1 MLFNSFSFLIFFPVV
16 VLVYFIIPKKIRYI
30 WLLIASYYFY
40 MSWNAKYAL
49 LIAFSTFVTWLS
61 GILLGRY
68 QQAGRDK
75 TVCKWIVAGS
85 FIVNL
90 SILGFFKYF
99 DFALQNVNLILS
111 RFGIAVIEKPFDFIL
126 PVGISFYTFQA
137 LSYTVDVYRQDIEPE
152 KNILKYA
159 LFVSFFP
166 QLVAGPIERSKNLLI
181 QIGRMDEISH
191 KELFDCSRI
200 AGGLMIMLWGFFQKM
215 VIADRIAVLVDTV
228 FDAWYF
234 YGTVE
239 LVIAAVAFSIQIY
252 CDFAS
257 YSTIAIGAA
266 KVMGFDLM
274 ENFNTP
280 YFARSIQDFWRRWHI
295 SLSTWFKDYLYIP
308 LGGNRCG
315 RLRRHINIMITF
327 LVSGLWHGASWHY
340 VVWGGIHGL
349 YQVIGAQ
356 TRSFRDRIYA
366 KLDTKTDSFSY
377 RFGQGMI
384 TFVLT
389 TFAWI
394 FFRAQSLTQ
403 ACSYIKRI
411 FTKPDW
417 WVLSDNSIYKLGLKL
432 PEMNIL
438 FTSLLIMLCVSL
450 VRYKYEEA
458 LDTFLAKQCLWFQ
471 WLVVAVLFAFIFLF
485 GIYGP
490 GYDASQFIYFQF

>member
-1 MLFNSFSFLIFFPVV
+1 MIFNSLSFLIFFPLV

-30 WLLIASYYFY
+30 WLLAASYYFY
-40 MSWNAKYAL
+40 MNWNAKYAL
-49 LIAFSTFVTWLS
+49 LIAFSTVVTWLS
-61 GILLGRY
+61 GILIGNCQDDAQGIRKKKL
-68 QQAGRDK
+68 
-75 TVCKWIVAGS
+75 VVAAS

-99 DFALQNVNLILS
+99 DFALDNVNYIL
-111 RFGIAVIEKPFDFIL
+111 GKIGVGMVEKPFDILL

-137 LSYTVDVYRQDIEPE
+137 LSYTMDVYRKEIEPE

-181 QIGRMDEISH
+181 QIEQMD
-191 KELFDCSRI
+191 KKQLFDYERI
-200 AGGLMIMLWGFFQKM
+200 AGGLIVMLWGYFQKV
-215 VIADRIAVLVDTV
+215 VIADRIAIIVDTV
-228 FDAWYF
+228 YDSWYF

-239 LVIAAVAFSIQIY
+239 LVVAAAAFSIQIY

-266 KVMGFDLM
+266 RVMGFELM

-280 YFARSIQDFWRRWHI
+280 YFARSIQEFWRRWHI

-308 LGGNRCG
+308 LGGNRRG
-315 RLRRHINIMITF
+315 RVRRHINIMITF

-356 TRSFRDRIYA
+356 LRPIKQKIND
-366 KLDTKTDSFSY
+366 KLGTKTESFSY
-377 RFGQGMI
+377 GFGQACV

-394 FFRAQSLTQ
+394 FFRAETLRQ

-417 WVLSDNSIYKLGLKL
+417 WVLSDGSLYELGLER

-438 FTSLLIMLCVSL
+438 LCSLGILFLTSI
-450 VRYKYEEA
+450 VRYLRGEQV
-458 LDTFLAKQCLWFQ
+458 DVFLARQCIWFR
-471 WLVVAVLFAFIFLF
+471 WLVIAVLFAFICLF